1 MNIII
6 CDDEYYVRKALSK
19 CIHTAFEK
27 NGIADINLLECASA
41 EEAMDKINHIP
52 VDIIFTDIQMG
63 KLNGVDLCSQIAR
76 EHPEIKTVIISGHA
90 DFEYAQKAIAARVN
104 RYLLKPVDEEEL
116 FYMVESLIASVNT
129 EDPSSMSSHN
139 NEAGQFCFIEDVA
152 LKSREC
158 YAVILLKTSS
168 STIDPAVFSKLQ
180 ETFSA
185 KEPGIRLVKREDA
198 RTVLL
203 LPVYPIQSDQEK
215 LSRELTVQL
224 YRCCQIFT
232 QITESTVSA
241 GVSSFYINCGVF
253 SYAYQEAKNKMITY
267 EISEYYLN
275 YKKSLTRQPIVFLD
289 MVAQK
294 LIYYYIKGS
303 KTEQLRELLS
313 QTLSK
318 LFSNGTLTP
327 SNAYQFVLEV
337 IQFIQ
342 NILDETMDITLSYQ
356 PDMKKIIQ
364 ADSPET
370 CQMHL
375 EDFLRKLEENSGAF
389 SQQSIVRKLISYL
402 QEHYSEDINLNDIAQ
417 NIFYTHPNYLSKVLK
432 SSTGK
437 SFSKYLLDIRMEKA
451 KELLVQD
458 ENLSISIISQLVGFN
473 SESYF
478 VQTFKKYYGHTP
490 GSFRRD
496 I

>member
-27 NGIADINLLECASA
+27 NGISDINLLECESA
-41 EEAMDKINHIP
+41 EEVMDKINHIP
-52 VDIIFTDIQMG
+52 IDILFTDIQMG
-63 KLNGVDLCSQIAR
+63 KLNGVELCSQIAG

-116 FYMVESLIASVNT
+116 FCMVENLIASSRA
-129 EDPSSMSSHN
+129 ESLSSTSSHN
-139 NEAGQFCFIEDVA
+139 KDADQHCFIEDVM
-152 LKSREC
+152 LKSGEC
-158 YAVILLKTSS
+158 YVVILLKTSS
-168 STIDPAVFSKLQ
+168 STIDSAALATLQ
-180 ETFSA
+180 ETFSV
-185 KEPGIRLVKREDA
+185 KEPGIRLIKRENA

-203 LPVYPIQSDQEK
+203 LAVYSIQNDQEK
-215 LSRELTVQL
+215 LYRELTTQL

-253 SYAYQEAKNKMITY
+253 SYAYQEAQNKMISY
-267 EISEYYLN
+267 ELSEYYLN
-275 YKKSLTRQPIVFLD
+275 YKKSLARQPIVFLD

-294 LIYYYIKGS
+294 LILYYIKGS
-303 KTEQLRELLS
+303 KTEHLKELLS

-318 LFSNGTLTP
+318 LFLNGTLTP

-337 IQFIQ
+337 VQFIQ
-342 NILDETMDITLSYQ
+342 TILTETLDITLSWQ

-364 ADSPET
+364 IDSRDA
-370 CQMHL
+370 CL
-375 EDFLRKLEENSGAF
+375 VYLDDFFRELVENSGAF
-389 SQQSIVRKLISYL
+389 SQQNIVRKLIAYL

-417 NIFYTHPNYLSKVLK
+417 NIFYTHPNHLSKVLK
-432 SSTGK
+432 SNTGK
-437 SFSKYLLDIRMEKA
+437 SFSKYLLDIRMQKA
-451 KELLVQD
+451 GELLAQD
-458 ENLSISIISQLVGFN
+458 DNLSISLISQLVGFN

-478 VQTFKKYYGHTP
+478 VQTFKKYYGRTP
-490 GSFRRD
+490 GSFRRNK
-496 I
+496 